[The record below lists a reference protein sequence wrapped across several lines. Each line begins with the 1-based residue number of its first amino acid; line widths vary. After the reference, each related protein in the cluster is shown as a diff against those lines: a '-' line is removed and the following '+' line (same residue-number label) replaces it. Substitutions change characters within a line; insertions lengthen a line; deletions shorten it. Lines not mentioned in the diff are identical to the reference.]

1 MGRLPDCQD
10 VGPKGEV
17 RRMAATGEPME
28 GFNANLVLVTGLSG
42 AGKSQA
48 LRTLEDLG
56 YYCVD
61 NLPPALIPT
70 FIQLSKQLEEPISKI
85 AMGVDVRGGE
95 FFEDLSGAL
104 ETLSLDGLQP
114 VILFLEADDDV
125 LVRRYKE
132 TRRRHPLSPHG
143 STLEGI
149 RDEREMLS
157 DLRSKATLIIDTS
170 NLSPTDLRKQLVE
183 VFSKK
188 VKFQK
193 LLITIVT
200 FGFKYGL
207 PLDADLVFDVRFLPN
222 PHYVADLKPLTGLD
236 PKVSRY
242 VMKSSLARAF
252 FGRLTRFIDFLLP
265 AYVEEGKSHLTIAIG
280 CTGGKHRSVALGE
293 ALRAHLEANEHT
305 VVVEHRDIERGN
317 SGGTDN

>member
-1 MGRLPDCQD
+1 MSEING
-10 VGPKGEV
+10 
-17 RRMAATGEPME
+17 PME
-28 GFNANLVLVTGLSG
+28 GFNANLVLITGLSG

-70 FIQLSKQLEEPISKI
+70 FVQLCKQLEEPISKI
-85 AMGVDVRGGE
+85 ALGVDVRGRE
-95 FFEDLSGAL
+95 FFEDLAGVL
-104 ETLSLDGLQP
+104 ETLSLEGVRP

-132 TRRRHPLSPHG
+132 TRRRHPLSPQG

-149 RDEREMLS
+149 RDERDMLS
-157 DLRSKATLIIDTS
+157 DLRSRATLIIDTS
-170 NLSPTDLRKQLVE
+170 NLTTSEFRKQLIE
-183 VFSKK
+183 VFSKT

-222 PHYVADLKPLTGLD
+222 PHYIADLRPLTGLD
-236 PKVSRY
+236 PRVSRY
-242 VMKSSLARAF
+242 VLKSSLAKGF
-252 FGRLTRFIDFLLP
+252 FSRLTRFVDFLLP
-265 AYVEEGKSHLTIAIG
+265 AYVDEGKSHLTIAIG
-280 CTGGKHRSVALGE
+280 CTGGRHRSVALGE
-293 ALRAHLEANEHT
+293 ALRTHLEANEHT
-305 VVVEHRDIERGN
+305 VVVEHRDIERGD
-317 SGGTDN
+317 SGGPDD

>member
-1 MGRLPDCQD
+1 MSD
-10 VGPKGEV
+10 
-17 RRMAATGEPME
+17 TGEPME
-28 GFNANLVLVTGLSG
+28 GFNANLVLITGLSG

-48 LRTLEDLG
+48 LKTLEDLG

-70 FIQLSKQLEEPISKI
+70 FIQLCKQLEEPISKI
-85 AMGVDVRGGE
+85 AMGVDVRGRE

-104 ETLSLDGLQP
+104 ETLSLDGVRP
-114 VILFLEADDDV
+114 AILFLEADDDV

-132 TRRRHPLSPHG
+132 TRRRHPLSPQG

-149 RDEREMLS
+149 RDERDMLS
-157 DLRSKATLIIDTS
+157 DLRSRATLIIDTS
-170 NLSPTDLRKQLVE
+170 NLSTSELRKQLIE

-188 VKFQK
+188 VKVQK

-242 VMKSSLARAF
+242 VLKSALAKGF
-252 FGRLTRFIDFLLP
+252 FSRLTRLVDFLLP
-265 AYVEEGKSHLTIAIG
+265 AYVDEGKFHLTIAIG
-280 CTGGKHRSVALGE
+280 CTGGRHRSVALAE

-317 SGGTDN
+317 SGGLDH

>member
-1 MGRLPDCQD
+1 VSDT
-10 VGPKGEV
+10 
-17 RRMAATGEPME
+17 AEPIQ
-28 GFNANLVLVTGLSG
+28 GFNANLVLITGLSG

-48 LRTLEDLG
+48 LKTLEDLG

-70 FIQLSKQLEEPISKI
+70 FIQLCKQLEEPISKI
-85 AMGVDVRGGE
+85 AMGVDVRGRE

-104 ETLSLDGLQP
+104 ETLNLDGVKP
-114 VILFLEADDDV
+114 AILFLEADDEA

-132 TRRRHPLSPHG
+132 TRRRHPLSPQG

-149 RDEREMLS
+149 RYERDMLS
-157 DLRSKATLIIDTS
+157 DLRSRATLIIDTS
-170 NLSPTDLRKQLVE
+170 NLSTSEFRKQLVE
-183 VFSKK
+183 VFSKT

-222 PHYVADLKPLTGLD
+222 PHYVSELKPLTGLD

-242 VMKSSLARAF
+242 VLKPTLAKGF
-252 FGRLTRFIDFLLP
+252 FNRLTKFVDFLLP
-265 AYVEEGKSHLTIAIG
+265 NYVDEGKSHLTIAIG
-280 CTGGKHRSVALGE
+280 CTGGRHRSVALGE
-293 ALRAHLEANEHT
+293 ALRAHLESNEHT
-305 VVVEHRDIERGN
+305 VVVEHRDIERAEA
-317 SGGTDN
+317 GGLDH